1 MLAPWAPALAL
12 VLAGAQR
19 IVPSWRQVPGD
30 VDWFDGCGYG
40 NEIIRGSIS
49 AGLEHSKVRKHVAM
63 CLSHCGPPS
72 CTLKAAETDCDC
84 LKCTMFCL
92 SRGSYVDS
100 CLNNHTY
107 DLCSSFAAS
116 IEEANSSSSAGGS
129 AGGCEVNCNA
139 AFGRPRSW
147 PLALALS
154 LSLAAR
160 FL

>member
-12 VLAGAQR
+12 VLAAAQR
-19 IVPSWRQVPGD
+19 VVPSWRQVPGD

-49 AGLEHSKVRKHVAM
+49 AGLEHNKVRKHVAM

-116 IEEANSSSSAGGS
+116 IEQANSSSSASSGS
-129 AGGCEVNCNA
+129 CEVNCNGA
-139 AFGRPRSW
+139 VRPRLL
-147 PLALALS
+147 PAALALS
-154 LSLAAR
+154 LSLCLSAR